1 MNIFIKKKKKENLK
15 GLNQIIS
22 ALKAKKTL
30 MRLENNNIATQLY
43 LSERTRGVIL
53 SPVVMTVN

>member
-1 MNIFIKKKKKENLK
+1 MTSFIKKKKKLK

>member
-1 MNIFIKKKKKENLK
+1 MTSFIKKKKENLK

-30 MRLENNNIATQLY
+30 MRLENNNIATYLY